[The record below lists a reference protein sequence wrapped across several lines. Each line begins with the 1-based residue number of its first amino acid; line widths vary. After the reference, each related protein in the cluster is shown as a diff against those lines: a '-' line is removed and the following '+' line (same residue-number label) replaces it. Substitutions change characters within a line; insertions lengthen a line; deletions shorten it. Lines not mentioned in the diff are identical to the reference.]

1 MFRKKV
7 KWIIS
12 VFLAAVLCLTGIGQ
26 ASAADTTQDLIS
38 NIFNQVGLKSPS
50 YQPSPPTQP
59 KAQPPAKPNPQPQP
73 QPESPAPEPSSTLA
87 DKIIQTGE
95 KYLGTPYQYG
105 AKSGQTK
112 TFDCSSFTQY
122 IFGVN
127 GIKLPRTSRQQATV
141 GTYVPRSQIQKG
153 DLLFFRTSSSGQSI
167 GHVAVY
173 AGDNKVLHTWG
184 PGGVRYDSLSTK
196 WLDKG
201 YVTARRVIQ

>member
-7 KWIIS
+7 KWITS

-26 ASAADTTQDLIS
+26 ASAADATQDLIS
-38 NIFNQVGLKSPS
+38 TIFNQVGLKSPS

-127 GIKLPRTSRQQATV
+127 GIKLPRASRQQATV
-141 GTYVPRSQIQKG
+141 GTYVPRGQIQKG

-184 PGGVRYDSLSTK
+184 PGGVRYDRLSTN

-201 YVTARRVIQ
+201 YVTAQRVIQ